1 MDKVD
6 RIIQENSDVWK
17 SRSSFFSFMKGLFRK
32 GWSRHPV
39 KIKLLKKLRKQIPN
53 PNPKGKKETIWGAE
67 CSICH
72 ETHILSNIEVDHKL
86 EDTATLTKL
95 SDIQSCVEKLLVVL
109 EEDLRLVCK
118 QCHSVLTLSQRNGIT
133 FAEAQLEQKVIAF
146 RKLNATQQKETLTSL
161 GIDSIM
167 LSTAAKRVDT
177 YRNYLKGE
185 NNVESV

>member
-6 RIIQENSDVWK
+6 RIIEENSDVWK
-17 SRSSFFSFMKGLFRK
+17 TRASFFSFMKGLFRK

-53 PNPKGKKETIWGAE
+53 PNPKGKKETVWGAE

-95 SDIQSCVEKLLVVL
+95 ADVQSCVEKLLVVL

-133 FAEAQLEQKVIAF
+133 FEEAQLEQKVILFKKMKA
-146 RKLNATQQKETLTSL
+146 NAQFTFLTSL

-167 LSTAAKRVDT
+167 LSTAAKRIDA
-177 YRNYLKGE
+177 YRQYLKGE
-185 NNVESV
+185 SNDA